1 MILAMDLIH
10 LIKLW
15 KLDRKYNA
23 TRIVTINM
31 STKETKYIP
40 ALGLDWLT
48 PLYDTVV
55 RLTVRESIFK
65 KSLVGQ
71 ANIQND
77 FQVLDV
83 GCGTATLTILIKKSF
98 PEVDVRGLD
107 GDQKILEIARKKA
120 LKEDVEIQFEKG
132 MSFDLPYA
140 DKSFD
145 RVVSSLFFHHL
156 TRENKQKTFNEIRR
170 ILKTDGE
177 LHIADWGLP
186 NNSLMKFTSC
196 FVQML
201 DGVKTTSDNFEGHL
215 PELIKEA
222 GFESVEET
230 SKFNTVFG
238 TIRLY
243 KISKH

>member
-1 MILAMDLIH
+1 
-10 LIKLW
+10 
-15 KLDRKYNA
+15 
-23 TRIVTINM
+23 M

-48 PLYDTVV
+48 PLYDTIV

-65 KSLVGQ
+65 KNLVSQ

-77 FQVLDV
+77 FRVLDV

-98 PEVDVRGLD
+98 PEVDIRGLD
-107 GDQKILEIARKKA
+107 GDQTILEIAKTKA
-120 LKEDVEIQFEKG
+120 FKEGVEIQFEKG

-156 TRENKQKTFNEIRR
+156 TRKNKQKTFTEIKR

-186 NNSLMKFTSC
+186 SNSLMKFASN

-201 DGVKTTSDNFEGHL
+201 DGVETTTDNFEGHL

-222 GFESVEET
+222 GFEFVEET
-230 SKFNTVFG
+230 SSFNTVFG
-238 TIRLY
+238 TIRLH
-243 KISKH
+243 KISNH